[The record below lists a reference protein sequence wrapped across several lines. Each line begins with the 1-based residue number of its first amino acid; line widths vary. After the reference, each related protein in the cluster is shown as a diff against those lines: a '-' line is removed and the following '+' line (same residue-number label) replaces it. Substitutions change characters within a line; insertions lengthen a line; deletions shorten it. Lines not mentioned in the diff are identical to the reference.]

1 MILEIIAAVAG
12 FILAALIFIAM
23 YAISWGIVVGLLKL
37 IGLCFGFSI
46 SLTTATGIWIVLCLV
61 KFILKELRSKGQ

>member
-1 MILEIIAAVAG
+1 MLDIIAAIAG
-12 FILAALIFIAM
+12 FILAALIYIVI

-46 SLTTATGIWIVLCLV
+46 SLAAATGVWLALCLV
-61 KFILKELRSKGQ
+61 KYILSELRGKK